1 MTTCKRDWIPTVP
14 LLGQLWKET
23 PFVFMAAGENGV
35 NPTLLMS
42 QARPGWEADV
52 EDSPSA
58 AGAPGWTLRLPWNG
72 HVTACSSATP
82 IQGWLQFCL
91 QQLYWLVCHICVPL
105 DQLWNSPK
113 PGASLSHKDILS
125 LLPLVSVWWVN
136 FLFASLCF
144 FCFFCFYFVFCFF
157 YHCVLQLLVYMRV
170 VEFVCT
176 LISSL
181 LKCFWFSHFLVSL
194 QKLLQQRSFLGWR
207 QFIRC
212 PPLPG

>member
-1 MTTCKRDWIPTVP
+1 MTTCKSDWIPTSP
-14 LLGQLWKET
+14 LWGSYGKKHHSFLW
-23 PFVFMAAGENGV
+23 
-35 NPTLLMS
+35 LLEKMES
-42 QARPGWEADV
+42 TQHFWCLRWDRDGKLMWRI
-52 EDSPSA
+52 
-58 AGAPGWTLRLPWNG
+58 AGAQRVHQAGPCGLPWNG

-82 IQGWLQFCL
+82 IQGCLQFCL
-91 QQLYWLVCHICVPL
+91 QQLYWLLCHICVPL

-136 FLFASLCF
+136 ILFASLCF
-144 FCFFCFYFVFCFF
+144 FVFLFLFCFLFF
-157 YHCVLQLLVYMRV
+157 YHGVLQLLVYMRV

-181 LKCFWFSHFLVSL
+181 LKCFWFNNFLVSL
-194 QKLLQQRSFLGWR
+194 QKFLQQRSFLGWR